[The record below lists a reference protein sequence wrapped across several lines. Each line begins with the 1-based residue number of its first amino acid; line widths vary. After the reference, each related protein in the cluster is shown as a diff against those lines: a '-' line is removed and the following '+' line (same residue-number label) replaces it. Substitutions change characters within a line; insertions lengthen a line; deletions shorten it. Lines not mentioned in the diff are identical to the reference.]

1 MISLIQRV
9 CPESDGDKT
18 ESSTDLDVEEIP
30 DAINDDDN
38 HETPL
43 SSKGTQGNSQKL
55 KDTIERSRNAAK
67 NLTSA
72 KSSTKKT
79 LMSTIK
85 QEMLLFE
92 NGGNRGLYLT
102 WILNAVLTVPPTS
115 VESERGFSSAAY
127 LCPKLCS
134 SFGDLTLDALCR
146 LRAHFQHL
154 KKSHQK

>member
-1 MISLIQRV
+1 MTSR
-9 CPESDGDKT
+9 
-18 ESSTDLDVEEIP
+18 
-30 DAINDDDN
+30 
-38 HETPL
+38 ETPL
-43 SSKGTQGNSQKL
+43 RSNGTPDSDYSQKL
-55 KDTIERSRNAAK
+55 KDAIERSRNAAK

-85 QEMLLFE
+85 QEMVLFE

-102 WILNAVLTVPPTS
+102 CILNAVLTVPPTS

-127 LCPKLCS
+127 LCPKLRS
-134 SFGDLTLDALCR
+134 SLGDLTLDALCH

-154 KKSHQK
+154 KKSQQK